1 MGSGDGACRR
11 KVNFLM
17 NKLLTAYWIELD
29 SYFKNIGVTGYSLDD
44 AKRLIQ
50 EKAFPKEELPRIIK
64 ITENIQFKDLDQN
77 HIVPNMGP
85 ITERGVWY
93 PNFYS
98 Y

>member
-1 MGSGDGACRR
+1 MESRVGASGRE
-11 KVNFLM
+11 VNFFM
-17 NKLLTAYWIELD
+17 NKLLTTYWIELD
-29 SYFKNIGVTGYSLDD
+29 SYFRNIGVTAYSLDD
-44 AKRLIQ
+44 DKRLIQ
-50 EKAFPKEELPRIIK
+50 EKAFPKEELPRIK
-64 ITENIQFKDLDQN
+64 KVTENIQFKDLDQN